1 MTYETIADRI
11 RELHHL
17 AWPVADVER
26 AEQFY
31 TRALGAKVT
40 RRRTD
45 PELARTDPRRATHI
59 SIQLGQA
66 PRIDIFPQE
75 FSADARELPHPH
87 GAFDVPTEEF
97 LECARLLT
105 AQGIGHSGPVRQ
117 GPPGTASIYGET
129 PGRMRGDAVPEPTG
143 DHQGPAC
150 FTRPPPMRW
159 RDRCSPARPPTSS
172 CSTA

>member
-11 RELHHL
+11 QELHHL

-31 TRALGAKVT
+31 TQVLGAQVT

-45 PELARTDPRRATHI
+45 PELVKTDPRRATHI

-66 PRIDIFPQE
+66 PRIDLFPQE
-75 FSADARELPHPH
+75 QPLGAEELPHPH
-87 GAFDVPTEEF
+87 VAFDVPPDEF

-105 AQGIGHSGPVRQ
+105 EHGVGHSGPVRQ
-117 GPPGTASIYGET
+117 GPPGSASIYFDDPDGNHLEIVCHGYPDDAPIT
-129 PGRMRGDAVPEPTG
+129 LGPPDRERMRYAWP
-143 DHQGPAC
+143 
-150 FTRPPPMRW
+150 RR
-159 RDRCSPARPPTSS
+159 
-172 CSTA
+172 